1 MFISRPYKF
10 SLSDFN
16 RFVDLALK
24 SPVTTEQVE
33 LKSLIFAKKKQKNKT
48 TTTTTKNWYKS
59 FHIFLDLV
67 NIKKKHFSPPILI
80 SLT

>member
-33 LKSLIFAKKKQKNKT
+33 LKSLIFAKKKTKKQNNNNKKLVQKL
-48 TTTTTKNWYKS
+48 S
-59 FHIFLDLV
+59 
-67 NIKKKHFSPPILI
+67 HFS
-80 SLT
+80 

>member
-33 LKSLIFAKKKQKNKT
+33 LKSLIFAKKNKKTKQQQQQQQQKIG
-48 TTTTTKNWYKS
+48 TKA
-59 FHIFLDLV
+59 FTFFLTL
-67 NIKKKHFSPPILI
+67 
-80 SLT
+80 

>member
-33 LKSLIFAKKKQKNKT
+33 LKSLIFEKNKKKQKTKT
-48 TTTTTKNWYKS
+48 
-59 FHIFLDLV
+59 
-67 NIKKKHFSPPILI
+67 KKKLIQKLSHFS
-80 SLT
+80 

>member
-33 LKSLIFAKKKQKNKT
+33 LKSLIFEKNNKNKKEID
-48 TTTTTKNWYKS
+48 TKA
-59 FHIFLDLV
+59 FTFFLTL
-67 NIKKKHFSPPILI
+67 
-80 SLT
+80 

>member
-33 LKSLIFAKKKQKNKT
+33 LKSLIFEKNKKNKKQKQKRN
-48 TTTTTKNWYKS
+48 
-59 FHIFLDLV
+59 
-67 NIKKKHFSPPILI
+67 
-80 SLT
+80 

>member
-33 LKSLIFAKKKQKNKT
+33 LKSLIFEKNKKNKNQKQKRN
-48 TTTTTKNWYKS
+48 
-59 FHIFLDLV
+59 
-67 NIKKKHFSPPILI
+67 
-80 SLT
+80 

>member
-33 LKSLIFAKKKQKNKT
+33 LKSLIFAKKPQKNK
-48 TTTTTKNWYKS
+48 TTTTKNWYKS

-67 NIKKKHFSPPILI
+67 NIKKKQFSPSILI